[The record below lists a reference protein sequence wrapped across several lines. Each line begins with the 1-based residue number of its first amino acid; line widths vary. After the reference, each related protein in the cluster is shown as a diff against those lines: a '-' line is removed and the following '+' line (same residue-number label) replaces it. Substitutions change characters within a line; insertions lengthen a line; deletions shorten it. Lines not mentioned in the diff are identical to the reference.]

1 MACNV
6 VMTRLAQRQLA
17 QHVAYIRVRLKN
29 PQAAKAVTEDARET
43 KKALLTVAESLDY

>member
-17 QHVAYIRVRLKN
+17 QRPEADMYQIQIALK
-29 PQAAKAVTEDARET
+29 T
-43 KKALLTVAESLDY
+43 